1 MLTYSHTPAGESRD
15 ADTAMRREDRVAEQ
29 LRLGEDID
37 AARLR
42 QAWRNVVQALLPKVA
57 PSSRRYLRR

>member
-1 MLTYSHTPAGESRD
+1 MLIYSHTPAGESRD

-42 QAWRNVVQALLPKVA
+42 QAWRNVVQALLP
-57 PSSRRYLRR
+57 